1 MSRSR
6 KTPLDPFEV
15 EIDEKFRRRPGQF
28 LRQKFLQRGFYV
40 MLVIGCSLGLLVA
53 YLTHEILVPLLGL
66 EGRFTW
72 VLLYWILMCLAFV
85 AFMTYSK
92 GGWSFRN
99 LLKGMESESIVA
111 DVIERSMLQVFGCFV
126 VNDVLLH
133 GGLGNIDH
141 IVVTPGRVLV
151 IETKYRRLKYEYFQK
166 AMRRIVGHVH
176 KIEQYLGADVDVVG
190 CLVLVHPS
198 AGVKNSYSYAGRTIR
213 AFKLESLKRFLDREC
228 SKPRTLNEDV
238 LQKVAQLGF
247 DESE

>member
-28 LRQKFLQRGFYV
+28 LRQKFLQRGLYV
-40 MLVIGCSLGLLVA
+40 IFVGGCSIGLLVA
-53 YLTHEILVPLLGL
+53 YVTHAILVPWLGL
-66 EGRFTW
+66 EGKFSW
-72 VLLYWILMCLAFV
+72 VLLYWILMCLVFV
-85 AFMTYSK
+85 VFMTYSK
-92 GGWSFRN
+92 GKWSSRN

-111 DVIERSMLQVFGCFV
+111 DVIERSMLQAFGCFV
-126 VNDVLLH
+126 VNDVLIH

-166 AMRRIVGHVH
+166 AKRQIVGHAH
-176 KIEQYLGADVDVVG
+176 KLEQYLGADVDVVG

-198 AGVKNSYSYAGRTIR
+198 ARVTNSYSHAGRTIR
-213 AFKLESLKRFLDREC
+213 AFKLESLKRFLDQEC

-238 LQKVAQLGF
+238 IQKVAKLGF